1 MLYGF
6 GDVES
11 PRQDT
16 VEILED
22 MVVEYIS
29 DTIIRAQSVSQ
40 VVTPASSYGGTT
52 TSLSKLRVEDIIYV
66 LRNDSKKLARVEELL
81 FMNKVVEKARKAFNF
96 RADEATPAAVAA
108 EAAFNETDTA
118 SESVNTDF

>member
-6 GDVES
+6 GDVEN

-16 VEILED
+16 VEVLED
-22 MVVEYIS
+22 MVVEFIS
-29 DTIIRAQSVSQ
+29 DTIIRAQNVSQ

-52 TSLSKLRVEDIIYV
+52 NSLSKMRVEDILYV
-66 LRNDSKKLARVEELL
+66 LRHDSKKLARVEELL

-96 RADEATPAAVAA
+96 RADESTPNT
-108 EAAFNETDTA
+108 EG
-118 SESVNTDF
+118 VNTDF